1 MPEKIKTP
9 MTGKEVAN
17 KLVYYALR
25 ILVVLY
31 VALLFLPGLNP
42 ARITENINRNLS
54 LFSSGF
60 FYKNFTD
67 GLGRAM
73 QKGWIPSSVLT
84 LDFIASMACCIGAI
98 IAGVGGCLSVGNNKL
113 KRLGNIFMLVG
124 GVIGALS
131 ILGINLAKNQLLDVV
146 AAHPDFAN
154 RTKALEPAGILIF
167 AIIAIGVVVLS
178 VATLILTPAPQKGEK
193 AYIEPKFQLFLMF
206 MPFVFLLFIFAYL
219 PLWGWRYA
227 FFDYHAGQTLSMDK
241 WKGFYWFTYLFKN
254 AATAKDIGR
263 VMINTLAMSGIGLA
277 MSWLPMVFAIFLSE
291 IKHMGVRR
299 VIQTCTT
306 VPNFISWV
314 LVYAVAFAIF
324 STDGFVSSV
333 FVQQGIWDRGK
344 NLLMDGSHTWLKM
357 WAWGTW
363 KGLGWSSIIY
373 LSAISGID
381 QQLYEAATVDGAGRF
396 QKMWHITL
404 PELVPTYC
412 VLLTL
417 SIAGILSNGMEQYLC
432 FENPQNTGAIE
443 VLDLYVYKI
452 GINGG
457 LIPLSTVVGML
468 KSVISV
474 VLLFLANNISK
485 LVRGQSVV

>member
-1 MPEKIKTP
+1 MPGKIKTP
-9 MTGKEVAN
+9 LTAKEKLN
-17 KLVYYALR
+17 KVFYYILR
-25 ILVVLY
+25 ISVVLY
-31 VALLFLPGLNP
+31 VTLLFLPGLNP
-42 ARITENINRNLS
+42 ARITERINRNLS
-54 LFSSGF
+54 LFTSGF
-60 FYKNFTD
+60 FYNSLTESMGRYMKN
-67 GLGRAM
+67 
-73 QKGWIPSSVLT
+73 GWIPVEVIRLVFFSSM
-84 LDFIASMACCIGAI
+84 ICCFAAV

-113 KRLGNIFMLVG
+113 KRPGNILMAVG
-124 GVIGALS
+124 GFVGALS
-131 ILGINLAKNQLLDVV
+131 IAGINMAKNQLMNLV
-146 AAHPDFAN
+146 AENPKFADK
-154 RTKALEPAGILIF
+154 TKALSPDGIIVF
-167 AIIAIGVVVLS
+167 WIIAICVFVF
-178 VATLILTPAPQKGEK
+178 ALISLVLTPAPAKGEK
-193 AYIEPKFQLFLMF
+193 AHIEPKFRLFLMF
-206 MPFVFLLFIFAYL
+206 MPFVLLLFIFAYL

-227 FFDYHAGQTLSMDK
+227 FFDYRAGDTLSMDK
-241 WKGFYWFTYLFKN
+241 WRGFYWFTYLFKN
-254 AATAKDIGR
+254 PATAKDIGR
-263 VMINTLAMSGIGLA
+263 VMANTLVMSGIGIA
-277 MSWLPMVFAIFLSE
+277 TSWLPMVFAIFLSE
-291 IKHMGVRR
+291 IKNMHVRR
-299 VIQTCTT
+299 IIQTCTT

-324 STDGFVSSV
+324 STDGFVSSM
-333 FVQQGIWDRGK
+333 FVQQGIWDKGQ
-344 NLLMDGSHTWLKM
+344 NLLMDGSNTWLKM

-432 FENPQNTGAIE
+432 FENPQNTKAIE

-452 GINGG
+452 GIKGG

-468 KSVISV
+468 KSIISV

-485 LVRGQSVV
+485 VVRGQSVV